1 VHALVLA
8 LNEDGKNSE
17 QVAESLK
24 RSGHNVLLSET
35 FSHAISVLK
44 TTHVDL
50 IISDVHLENGG
61 NVFDFLRWV
70 RKNPSTIETPFVMF
84 SAKPSAMAKYVE
96 DGLKT
101 AARVLGA
108 AMFISMEIFD
118 SDEFREAIDSLLP
131 AEDLKSK
138 KLSTKGSGE

>member
-1 VHALVLA
+1 VHALILA
-8 LNEDGKNSE
+8 LNEDDQNSH

-24 RSGHNVLLSET
+24 LSGHNTILSKN
-35 FSHAISVLK
+35 FAHAISVLK
-44 TTHVDL
+44 NTHVDL

-70 RKNPSTIETPFVMF
+70 RRNPSTIETPFVLF
-84 SAKPSAMAKYVE
+84 SDKPSAMAKYVE

-108 AMFISMEIFD
+108 AMFITMETFD
-118 SDEFREAIDSLLP
+118 SDEFRKKIDSLLP
-131 AEDLKSK
+131 VEDRNTTKP
-138 KLSTKGSGE
+138 STKGSGE